1 VGKTPTHPSQVETVL
16 GVAFLENH
24 PRLEVMR
31 GLADIA
37 AHLPESE
44 QAAIYACVLQIFLP
58 DALKVPVLNQDVV
71 FLALLAFCKDCVQTD
86 FPTMAQK
93 PFREARVWME
103 QILQALETVWR
114 LGQGSSASLAAN
126 RALDWL
132 GESIGQQLNS
142 AELAGLRGYYMR
154 RRNLRT

>member
-1 VGKTPTHPSQVETVL
+1 MTPSQLETLL

-31 GLADIA
+31 GLSDLA
-37 AHLPESE
+37 AHLPEFE
-44 QAAIYACVLQIFLP
+44 QQAVLSCVARIFLADTP
-58 DALKVPVLNQDVV
+58 KKVVSSQDPV
-71 FLALLAFCKDCVQTD
+71 FLVLLAFAEDCVQTN

-103 QILQALETVWR
+103 NILQALEENWR
-114 LGQGSSASLAAN
+114 TGRTSSAKLAAN

-132 GESIGQQLNS
+132 GESIGQHLNS
-142 AELAGLRGYYMR
+142 AELAGMRGYYMR
-154 RRNLRT
+154 RRNLRG

>member
-1 VGKTPTHPSQVETVL
+1 VGKTPPHPSQLETIL
-16 GVAFLENH
+16 GLAFLENH
-24 PRLEVMR
+24 PRFEVMR

-37 AHLPESE
+37 AHLPETE
-44 QAAIYACVLQIFLP
+44 QSAICGCVLQIFLP
-58 DALKVPVLNQDVV
+58 STPKTPVLKQDVV
-71 FLALLAFCKDCVQTD
+71 FLALLAFCEDCVQTD
-86 FPTMAQK
+86 FLTMAQK

-103 QILQALETVWR
+103 RILQALETVWR
-114 LGQGSSASLAAN
+114 LGQVSSADLAAN

-132 GESIGQQLNS
+132 GESIGQHLNS

>member
-1 VGKTPTHPSQVETVL
+1 VGKTATHPSQIETVL

-37 AHLPESE
+37 AHLPKTE
-44 QAAIYACVLQIFLP
+44 QAAMYACVLQIFLP
-58 DALKVPVLNQDVV
+58 DTAKTPVVHQDVV
-71 FLALLAFCKDCVQTD
+71 FLALLAFAEDCVQTD
-86 FPTMAQK
+86 FPTMVQK

-103 QILQALETVWR
+103 SILQALETVWR
-114 LGQGSSASLAAN
+114 LGQVSSASLAAN

-132 GESIGQQLNS
+132 GESIGQHLNS

-154 RRNLRT
+154 RRNLR